1 VISFTVIT
9 STPLVF
15 RNQLLNRGIVE
26 PRISAR
32 DGSTSYVGVKNG
44 LEWIEVPNPIVT
56 TLATGVLGEVGYVP
70 AVMDTRRVFL
80 VKMAQDMHDD
90 QIDGI
95 EQDDVTTVE
104 EREVR
109 TKKALILRTKWGQW
123 IMANSTADTV
133 TSADGRSWPARKVG
147 TATWF
152 VASDDFGV
160 WQ

>member
-56 TLATGVLGEVGYVP
+56 TLATGVFGEVGYVP
-70 AVMDTRRVFL
+70 AVMDTRRTFL

-95 EQDDVTTVE
+95 EQDEEVVE
-104 EREVR
+104 GETHKR
-109 TKKALILRTKWGQW
+109 KKALILRTKWGQW